1 MGINTLFIRR
11 AEWVPYE
18 FTKEFESGG
27 SIRIRGHQCTGCGF
41 FRHYKNDVSPYCE
54 NCGAIMKKKEV
65 AA

>member
-18 FTKEFESGG
+18 FT
-27 SIRIRGHQCTGCGF
+27 
-41 FRHYKNDVSPYCE
+41 
-54 NCGAIMKKKEV
+54 GAVMKKKEV

>member
-1 MGINTLFIRR
+1 MGINTLFIKR
-11 AEWVPYE
+11 AEWVPHE

-54 NCGAIMKKKEV
+54 NCGAAMKKKEV

>member
-54 NCGAIMKKKEV
+54 NCGAAMKKKEV

>member
-1 MGINTLFIRR
+1 MGINTLFIKR

-54 NCGAIMKKKEV
+54 NCGAFMKKKEV

>member
-27 SIRIRGHQCTGCGF
+27 SIRIRGHRCTGGGF

-54 NCGAIMKKKEV
+54 NCGAFMKKKEV

>member
-54 NCGAIMKKKEV
+54 NCGAFMKKKEV